1 MKFGEFEIYS
11 FVECK
16 FRLDG
21 GSMFGIIPKVI
32 WQKFIPADENNM
44 IPMYTNLFVLKAHGK
59 NFIFDCGLGD
69 NLSDFEK
76 KIYNV
81 ESESMLSDGLQNLGL
96 IENDIDVVILSH
108 LHTDHAGGA
117 VKKVNDKL
125 VPRFPNAKYIIDKR
139 EWHDATH
146 PDERT
151 SSVYI
156 EERYHALEISGQIE
170 FIDSDV
176 ELFPGISIDHTGG
189 HTRGHFAIRLESG
202 GEKVWY
208 YADIFCTSA
217 HMAVAYVPGTDLYPL
232 QTMDVKRKLLPKII
246 DEKII
251 MAFDHDVNMPFATVA
266 QDGKKLKVSQ
276 VEFVENI

>member
-1 MKFGEFEIYS
+1 MKFGDFEIYS
-11 FVECK
+11 FVEHK

-21 GSMFGIIPKVI
+21 GSMFGVIPKII
-32 WQKFIPADENNM
+32 WQKLIPADENNM
-44 IPMYTNLFVLKAHGK
+44 IPMHTNLFVLKAHGK

-81 ESESMLSDGLQNLGL
+81 ESESMLSESLKGLGL
-96 IENDIDVVILSH
+96 AEDDIDIVILSH

-117 VKKVNDKL
+117 VKKVNNKL
-125 VPRFPNAKYIIDKR
+125 VPRFSNAKYIIDNE
-139 EWHDATH
+139 EWQDATH

-151 SSVYI
+151 EAVYVVQRF
-156 EERYHALEISGQIE
+156 EALEKSGQIE

-176 ELFPGISIDHTGG
+176 ELYPGILIDHTGG
-189 HTRGHFAIRLESG
+189 HTGGHYAVRMESD
-202 GEKVWY
+202 GEKIWY
-208 YADIFCTSA
+208 YADIFSTAA

-232 QTMDVKRKLLPKII
+232 RTMEVKRKFLPQII
-246 DEKII
+246 EEKII

-266 QDGKKLKVSQ
+266 QDGKKLKVSPAK
-276 VEFVENI
+276 

>member
-1 MKFGEFEIYS
+1 MKFGDFEIYS
-11 FVECK
+11 FVEHK

-21 GSMFGIIPKVI
+21 GSMFGVIPKII
-32 WQKFIPADENNM
+32 WQKLIPADENNM
-44 IPMYTNLFVLKAHGK
+44 IPMHTNLFVLKAHGK

-81 ESESMLSDGLQNLGL
+81 ESESMLSESLKGLGL
-96 IENDIDVVILSH
+96 AEDDIDIVILSH

-117 VKKVNDKL
+117 VKKVNNKL
-125 VPRFPNAKYIIDKR
+125 VPRFSNAKYIIDNE
-139 EWHDATH
+139 EWQDATH

-151 SSVYI
+151 EAVYVV
-156 EERYHALEISGQIE
+156 ERYDALEKSGQIE

-176 ELFPGISIDHTGG
+176 ELYPGILIDHTGG
-189 HTRGHFAIRLESG
+189 HTGGHYAVRMESD
-202 GEKVWY
+202 GEKIWY
-208 YADIFCTSA
+208 YADIFSTAA

-232 QTMDVKRKLLPKII
+232 RTMEVKRKFLPQII
-246 DEKII
+246 EEKII

-266 QDGKKLKVSQ
+266 QDGKKLKVSPA
-276 VEFVENI
+276 E

>member
-1 MKFGEFEIYS
+1 MKFGDFEIYS
-11 FVECK
+11 FVEHK

-21 GSMFGIIPKVI
+21 GSMFGVIPKII
-32 WQKFIPADENNM
+32 WQKLIPADENNM
-44 IPMYTNLFVLKAHGK
+44 IPMHTNLFVLKAHGK

-81 ESESMLSDGLQNLGL
+81 ESESMLSESLKGLGL
-96 IENDIDVVILSH
+96 AEDDIDIVILSH

-117 VKKVNDKL
+117 VKKVNNKL
-125 VPRFPNAKYIIDKR
+125 VPRFSNAKYIIDNE
-139 EWHDATH
+139 EWQDATH

-151 SSVYI
+151 EAVYVV
-156 EERYHALEISGQIE
+156 ERYDALEKSGQIE

-176 ELFPGISIDHTGG
+176 ELYPGILIDHTGG
-189 HTRGHFAIRLESG
+189 HTGGHYAVRMESD
-202 GEKVWY
+202 GEKIWY
-208 YADIFCTSA
+208 YADIFSTAA

-232 QTMDVKRKLLPKII
+232 RTMEVKRKFLPQII
-246 DEKII
+246 EEKII

-266 QDGKKLKVSQ
+266 QDGKKLKVSP
-276 VEFVENI
+276 VE